1 MNDRVSAK
9 PPSLY
14 TGEEAAYKR
23 NTKQTGDG
31 EMSEQAD
38 TPSDYGKQQWYD
50 AGIEPSRPSGMHRF
64 GKAIANAFNPIWHG
78 IHGIWKENKDE
89 QATPARSVLQERE
102 VKAENAYAELKKTG
116 YKGIQSES
124 KAEMPTVKYED
135 TAEISPSAPNRD
147 SGIDVD
153 EYRSSTERK
162 RESHVSDTDE
172 ALMPPPP
179 ITGFGRSA
187 SPMSDAPSSQ
197 RSSLHVRK
205 PSFQSLKKVKSH
217 IKLPSAMRS
226 TTSATP
232 MFNSENDAKGQV
244 LRKQPSRKE
253 LRLSKKVSDLEAKL
267 EHARRD
273 LRAAM
278 GDTPPVPDLP
288 SKVGL
293 MPFKPG
299 ALPSLPSG
307 IVFQGQSIGDNSE
320 DDKQEVS
327 YADSAAIASDLV
339 SADNVDD
346 SIAALADV
354 LLKTIEAA
362 EEAKDKKPTP
372 KKTASKKRKSA
383 RVVSNDV
390 RYKPDS
396 DDDDDLEWDVT
407 KVATPKKKP
416 PRPRKAQKVEQS
428 GSPGSKAVKEEV
440 QARTKASKKSPSN
453 TGKPVKLATI
463 SPAAGSERM
472 SIEPVTTSSAVNSA
486 RKPVEPT
493 TTSSAI
499 LSAFDPS
506 KVDKAKLLQMRTE
519 PNPFVPFGKLS
530 DDIINLRKEF
540 PAVTDEQLVNYFTST
555 SRGGNAD
562 AKAVTAEAIVP
573 QTAAPVSTLEKKT
586 KAPANTT
593 FTAGNNQPDVQ
604 LLGRPR
610 STSSAKPKERNKTS
624 KRSHSPPPAEQYS
637 SPVEAAVKEGG
648 KDEVITV
655 DPAKD
660 KGVPPMPKVPLGVE
674 AANFKYDK
682 PLPKIQ
688 KEDYEWPEDVF

>member
-14 TGEEAAYKR
+14 TGEEAAYGR

-50 AGIEPSRPSGMHRF
+50 AGIEPSRSSGMYRF

-89 QATPARSVLQERE
+89 QATPARSEVQERE
-102 VKAENAYAELKKTG
+102 VKVENAYAELKKTG
-116 YKGIQSES
+116 YKGIQSGS
-124 KAEMPTVKYED
+124 KAEMPTIKYED

-147 SGIDVD
+147 SGVDVD

-162 RESHVSDTDE
+162 RGHVFDTDE
-172 ALMPPPP
+172 ALLLPPP

-187 SPMSDAPSSQ
+187 SPMSDAPFSQ
-197 RSSLHVRK
+197 RSSLHIRK
-205 PSFQSLKKVKSH
+205 PSFQSLKQVKSH
-217 IKLPSAMRS
+217 IQLPSAMRS
-226 TTSATP
+226 TTSVTP
-232 MFNSENDAKGQV
+232 MINSENDAKGQV

-253 LRLSKKVSDLEAKL
+253 LRLSKKVSDLEARL

-288 SKVGL
+288 SKIGL

-307 IVFQGQSIGDNSE
+307 IVFQGQSIGDNSK
-320 DDKQEVS
+320 DDGQEVS
-327 YADSAAIASDLV
+327 NADSAAIASDLV
-339 SADNVDD
+339 SVDNVDD

-354 LLKTIEAA
+354 LLKSIEAA
-362 EEAKDKKPTP
+362 EETKDKKPTP
-372 KKTASKKRKSA
+372 KKTASKKRKSG

-390 RYKPDS
+390 QYKPDS

-407 KVATPKKKP
+407 MVPTPKKKP
-416 PRPRKAQKVEQS
+416 ARPRKAQKVEQS
-428 GSPGSKAVKEEV
+428 GSPGSKIVKEAV
-440 QARTKASKKSPSN
+440 QARTKASEKSPSN

-463 SPAAGSERM
+463 SPTAGSECKPV
-472 SIEPVTTSSAVNSA
+472 EPVTTSSAINSA
-486 RKPVEPT
+486 RKLGEPT

-555 SRGGNAD
+555 LREGNAE
-562 AKAVTAEAIVP
+562 AKAVTAEEIVP
-573 QTAAPVSTLEKKT
+573 QTGPPVSTLEKKT
-586 KAPANTT
+586 KAPVYTT
-593 FTAGNNQPDVQ
+593 FTAVNNQPNTQ
-604 LLGRPR
+604 LLGRPC
-610 STSSAKPKERNKTS
+610 STSPAKPKERNKTP

-637 SPVEAAVKEGG
+637 SPVEAVVKEGE

-655 DPAKD
+655 DPARD